1 MAFVNEKGQ
10 NISYNCSG
18 YMNKLKSDIEVYG
31 GDKIVYVSTE
41 QRNGVTIYKEY
52 VFADKNNSCSEVK
65 QRVRMTASALM
76 ELYKIENE
84 II

>member
-1 MAFVNEKGQ
+1 M
-10 NISYNCSG
+10 
-18 YMNKLKSDIEVYG
+18 G